1 MLDFDGS
8 RGRDPSLGWAPI
20 QYEKFMAVVSLK
32 EILDPAFAKRYGVG
46 AFNIVDDLTMIAL
59 LDAEVEK
66 RSPVII
72 QVSVKTVKFWGARL
86 LQQTFA
92 ELASQRPIPAT
103 LHLDH
108 CPDISVIKT
117 CLEAG
122 WNSALFD
129 ASNLTYAENLRQTKE
144 VVGFAQKL
152 GAGVEGEL
160 EAVKG
165 VEDGVGGDLEGE
177 LVPIDKCVEFIEATG
192 IDCFAPAI
200 GTAHGM
206 YATEPV
212 INFDRVKEITTRK
225 AVPIV
230 LHGGTGL
237 SEDTFRRLIQ
247 NGCAKVNISTKL
259 KMQFADG
266 FRTYLENKPKEYDPL
281 KLLRAVQQD
290 VKTMAAGF
298 MNIFGSAGQAR

>member
-1 MLDFDGS
+1 
-8 RGRDPSLGWAPI
+8 
-20 QYEKFMAVVSLK
+20 MAVVALK
-32 EILDPAFAKRYGVG
+32 EILGRAFEKRYGVG
-46 AFNIVDDLTMIAL
+46 AFNIVDALTMMAV
-59 LDAEVEK
+59 LDAASET

-86 LQQTFA
+86 IQQTFA

-108 CPDISVIKT
+108 CPDVSMIKT

-129 ASNLTYAENLRQTKE
+129 ASSLTYEENLRQTTE
-144 VVGFAQKL
+144 VVHFARKL
-152 GAGVEGEL
+152 SAGVEGEL

-165 VEDGVGGDLEGE
+165 VEDGVGGDLQGE
-177 LVPIDKCVEFIEATG
+177 LVPIEKCVEFIEATG

-212 INFDRVKEITTRK
+212 INFDRVKEITARK
-225 AVPIV
+225 PVPIV

-237 SEDTFRRLIQ
+237 SDDTFRRLIQ

-281 KLLRAVQQD
+281 KLLKAVQQD
-290 VKTMAAGF
+290 VKGMAAGF
-298 MNIFGSAGQAR
+298 MDTFGSAGQA

>member
-1 MLDFDGS
+1 
-8 RGRDPSLGWAPI
+8 
-20 QYEKFMAVVSLK
+20 MAVVSLK
-32 EILDPAFAKRYGVG
+32 EILGPAFEKRYGVG
-46 AFNIVDDLTMIAL
+46 AFNIVDDLTMMAV
-59 LDAEVEK
+59 LDAAVET

-86 LQQTFA
+86 IQEAFT

-108 CPDISVIKT
+108 CPDVSMIKT

-129 ASNLTYAENLRQTKE
+129 ASNLTYEENLRQTKE
-144 VVGFAQKL
+144 VVGFARKL

-177 LVPIDKCVEFIEATG
+177 LVPIDKCIEFIEATG
-192 IDCFAPAI
+192 INCFAPAI

-206 YATEPV
+206 YSTEPV

-225 AVPIV
+225 SVPIV

-237 SEDTFRRLIQ
+237 SDDTFHRLIQ

-266 FRTYLENKPKEYDPL
+266 FRSYLEGKPKEYDPL
-281 KLLRAVQQD
+281 KLLKSVHEG
-290 VKTMAAGF
+290 VKSMAAGF
-298 MNIFGSAGQAR
+298 MNVFGSAGQA

>member
-1 MLDFDGS
+1 
-8 RGRDPSLGWAPI
+8 
-20 QYEKFMAVVSLK
+20 MAVVSLK

-46 AFNIVDDLTMIAL
+46 AFNIVDDLTMMAV
-59 LDAEVEK
+59 LDAAVET

-86 LQQTFA
+86 LQQMFA

-144 VVGFAQKL
+144 VVRFAQKL

-259 KMQFADG
+259 KMEFADG
-266 FRTYLENKPKEYDPL
+266 FRRYLESKPKEYDPL

-290 VKTMAAGF
+290 VKSMAAGF
-298 MNIFGSAGQAR
+298 MNIFGSTGQAG

>member
-1 MLDFDGS
+1 
-8 RGRDPSLGWAPI
+8 
-20 QYEKFMAVVSLK
+20 MAVVALK
-32 EILDPAFAKRYGVG
+32 EILGRAFEKRYGVG
-46 AFNIVDDLTMIAL
+46 AFNIVDALTMMAV
-59 LDAEVEK
+59 LDAASET

-86 LQQTFA
+86 IQQTFA

-108 CPDISVIKT
+108 CPDVSMIKT

-129 ASNLTYAENLRQTKE
+129 ASSLTYEENLRQTTE
-144 VVGFAQKL
+144 VVHFARNL
-152 GAGVEGEL
+152 SAGVEGEL

-177 LVPIDKCVEFIEATG
+177 LVPIEKCVEFIEATG

-212 INFDRVKEITTRK
+212 INFDRVKEITARK
-225 AVPIV
+225 PVPIV

-237 SEDTFRRLIQ
+237 SDDTFRRLIQ

-259 KMQFADG
+259 KIQFADS

-281 KLLRAVQQD
+281 KLLKAVQQD
-290 VKTMAAGF
+290 VKGMAAGF
-298 MNIFGSAGQAR
+298 MNIFGSAGQA

>member
-1 MLDFDGS
+1 
-8 RGRDPSLGWAPI
+8 
-20 QYEKFMAVVSLK
+20 MAVVSLK
-32 EILDPAFAKRYGVG
+32 EILVPAFEKRYGVG
-46 AFNIVDDLTMIAL
+46 AFNIVDDLTMMAVL
-59 LDAEVEK
+59 NAAVET

-86 LQQTFA
+86 IQEAFT
-92 ELASQRPIPAT
+92 ELASQSPIPAT

-108 CPDISVIKT
+108 CPDVSMIKT

-129 ASNLTYAENLRQTKE
+129 ASNLTYEENLRQTKE
-144 VVGFAQKL
+144 VVSFAKKL

-177 LVPIDKCVEFIEATG
+177 LIPIDKCIEFIEATG

-206 YATEPV
+206 YSTEPV

-225 AVPIV
+225 SVPIV

-237 SEDTFRRLIQ
+237 SDDTFHRLIQ

-266 FRTYLENKPKEYDPL
+266 FRSYLEGKPKEYDPL
-281 KLLRAVQQD
+281 KLLKSVHEG
-290 VKTMAAGF
+290 VKGMAAGF
-298 MNIFGSAGQAR
+298 MNIFGSAGQA

>member
-1 MLDFDGS
+1 M
-8 RGRDPSLGWAPI
+8 P
-20 QYEKFMAVVSLK
+20 VVSLK
-32 EILDPAFAKRYGVG
+32 EILGPAFKKRYGVG
-46 AFNIVDDLTMIAL
+46 AFNIVDDLTMMAV
-59 LDAEVEK
+59 LDAAAQT

-72 QVSVKTVKFWGARL
+72 QISVKTVKFWGARL

-108 CPDISVIKT
+108 CPDVSTIKT

-129 ASNLTYAENLRQTKE
+129 ASKLTYEENLRQTTA
-144 VVGFAQKL
+144 VVHFAKKF

-160 EAVKG
+160 EAVRG
-165 VEDGVGGDLEGE
+165 VEDGVGGDAEGE
-177 LVPIDKCVEFIEATG
+177 LVPIDKCIEFIEATG

-212 INFDRVKEITTRK
+212 ISFDRVKEITDRK
-225 AVPIV
+225 PVPIV

-237 SEDTFRRLIQ
+237 SDDTFRRLIQ

-259 KMQFADG
+259 KMQFCRWLSD
-266 FRTYLENKPKEYDPL
+266 FSRK
-281 KLLRAVQQD
+281 
-290 VKTMAAGF
+290 
-298 MNIFGSAGQAR
+298 

>member
-1 MLDFDGS
+1 
-8 RGRDPSLGWAPI
+8 
-20 QYEKFMAVVSLK
+20 MAVVSLK
-32 EILDPAFAKRYGVG
+32 EILGPAFEKRYGVG
-46 AFNIVDDLTMIAL
+46 AFNIVDDLTMMAV
-59 LDAEVEK
+59 LDAAVETS
-66 RSPVII
+66 SPVII

-86 LQQTFA
+86 IREAFT

-108 CPDISVIKT
+108 CPDVSMIKT
-117 CLEAG
+117 CLGAG

-129 ASNLTYAENLRQTKE
+129 ASNLTYEENLRQTKE
-144 VVGFAQKL
+144 VVGFAKKL

-177 LVPIDKCVEFIEATG
+177 LVPIDKCIEFIEATG

-206 YATEPV
+206 YSTKPV

-225 AVPIV
+225 SVPIV

-237 SEDTFRRLIQ
+237 SDDTFHRLIQ

-266 FRTYLENKPKEYDPL
+266 FRSYLEGKPKEYDPL
-281 KLLRAVQQD
+281 KLLKSVHEG
-290 VKTMAAGF
+290 VKSMAAGF
-298 MNIFGSAGQAR
+298 MNIFGSAGQA

>member
-1 MLDFDGS
+1 
-8 RGRDPSLGWAPI
+8 
-20 QYEKFMAVVSLK
+20 MAVVSLK
-32 EILDPAFAKRYGVG
+32 EILGSAFEQRYGVG
-46 AFNIVDDLTMIAL
+46 AFNIVDDLTMMAV
-59 LDAEVEK
+59 LDAAVETN
-66 RSPVII
+66 SPVII
-72 QVSVKTVKFWGARL
+72 QISVKTVKFWGARL

-92 ELASQRPIPAT
+92 ELASRRSIPAT

-108 CPDISVIKT
+108 CPDVSMIKT

-129 ASNLTYAENLRQTKE
+129 ASNLTYDENLRQTTE
-144 VVGFAQKL
+144 VVRFAKKL
-152 GAGVEGEL
+152 DAGVEGEL

-165 VEDGVGGDLEGE
+165 VEDGVGVDLEGE
-177 LVPIDKCVEFIEATG
+177 LVPIEKCVEFIEATG

-212 INFDRVKEITTRK
+212 INFDRVQEITRRK
-225 AVPIV
+225 AIPIV

-237 SEDTFRRLIQ
+237 SEDTFRRLIS

-266 FRTYLENKPKEYDPL
+266 FRRYLESKPKEYDPL
-281 KLLRAVQQD
+281 KLLRAVHED
-290 VKTMAAGF
+290 VKRMAAEF
-298 MNIFGSAGQAR
+298 MNVFGSAGKAG

>member
-1 MLDFDGS
+1 
-8 RGRDPSLGWAPI
+8 
-20 QYEKFMAVVSLK
+20 MAVVALK
-32 EILDPAFAKRYGVG
+32 EILGRAFEKRYGVG
-46 AFNIVDDLTMIAL
+46 AFNIVDALTMMAV
-59 LDAEVEK
+59 LDAASET

-86 LQQTFA
+86 IQQTFA

-108 CPDISVIKT
+108 CPDVSMIKT

-129 ASNLTYAENLRQTKE
+129 ASSLTYEENLRQTTE
-144 VVGFAQKL
+144 VVHFARKL
-152 GAGVEGEL
+152 SAGVEGEL

-177 LVPIDKCVEFIEATG
+177 VVPIEKCVEFIEATG

-212 INFDRVKEITTRK
+212 INFDRVKEITARK
-225 AVPIV
+225 PVPIV

-237 SEDTFRRLIQ
+237 SDDTFRRLIQ

-259 KMQFADG
+259 KIQFADS

-281 KLLRAVQQD
+281 KLLKAVQQD
-290 VKTMAAGF
+290 VKGMAAGF
-298 MNIFGSAGQAR
+298 MNIFGSAGQA